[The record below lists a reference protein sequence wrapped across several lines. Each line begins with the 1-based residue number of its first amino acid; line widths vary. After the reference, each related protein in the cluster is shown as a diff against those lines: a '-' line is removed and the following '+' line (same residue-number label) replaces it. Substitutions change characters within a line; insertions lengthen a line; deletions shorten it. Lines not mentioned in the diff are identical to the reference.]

1 MKKLKILMLG
11 PSLEEKGGMGSVE
24 SLILDSSPVELQIQH
39 LTTWDGEPSR
49 QSSLH
54 RLKVFTWALI
64 IFLGKLLQR
73 QVDVIHIHFSERGSA
88 LRMSILTLIA
98 MAFRKPVI
106 THAHGCEFHT
116 FHDELPQGMKQV
128 LNWILQRCTYLIALS
143 ESWKDFYINNCD
155 LTAEQVVV
163 LPNPVE
169 IPENVPERSNSH
181 KKINIVFL
189 GRIGKRKGVFDLLEA
204 YAKVAPEQRK
214 KSELILAGIGQVEQA
229 NHLAERLYLKEH
241 VAFAGWVD
249 SAKRS
254 ELLSQADVFLLP
266 SYNEGLPMALLEAMS
281 WGLPVIT
288 TPVGGIPEV
297 ITHNETGLLV
307 NPGDV
312 QQLAEALQSLIE
324 NESLRLELGSAA
336 RQRVAPLDVKI
347 YSRSLSELYF
357 SSLGTNQTRNFEPTL
372 TGAVTNSR
380 CQ

>member
-1 MKKLKILMLG
+1 MLG